1 MKRRFWTKL
10 LVVASMTCAMT
21 FQATSCSTLSNDQ
34 LVTSINSSAQGF
46 LNSIFAQM
54 LDGRIDGLL
63 HVK

>member
-10 LVVASMTCAMT
+10 LVVASMTCATT
-21 FQATSCSTLSNDQ
+21 FQATGCSTLSSDQ
-34 LVTSINSSAQGF
+34 LVTVINSSAQGF

>member
-10 LVVASMTCAMT
+10 LVVASMTCATT
-21 FQATSCSTLSNDQ
+21 FQATGCSMLSNDQ
-34 LVTSINSSAQGF
+34 LTTAVNSSAQGF

>member
-10 LVVASMTCAMT
+10 LVVASMTCATT
-21 FQATSCSTLSNDQ
+21 FQATSCSTLSTDQ
-34 LVTSINSSAQGF
+34 LVAAINTVAQSF

>member
-10 LVVASMTCAMT
+10 LVVASMTCATT
-21 FQATSCSTLSNDQ
+21 FQGMSCSILSNDQ
-34 LVTSINSSAQGF
+34 LVTVINTSAQGF

>member
-1 MKRRFWTKL
+1 MKRRLWTKL
-10 LVVASMTCAMT
+10 LVVASMTCATT
-21 FQATSCSTLSNDQ
+21 FQTTGCSVFSNDQ
-34 LVTSINSSAQGF
+34 LVTAINSSAQGF

>member
-1 MKRRFWTKL
+1 MKRRLWTKL
-10 LVVASMTCAMT
+10 LVVASITCATT
-21 FQATSCSTLSNDQ
+21 FQAAGCSALSNDQ
-34 LVTSINSSAQGF
+34 LVTSINASAQGF

>member
-10 LVVASMTCAMT
+10 LVVASMTCATM

-34 LVTSINSSAQGF
+34 LITAINSSAQGF

>member
-10 LVVASMTCAMT
+10 LVVASMTCATT
-21 FQATSCSTLSNDQ
+21 FQATGCTNDQ
-34 LVTSINSSAQGF
+34 LVTSINASAQGF

-54 LDGRIDGLL
+54 LDARIDGLL

>member
-1 MKRRFWTKL
+1 MKRRLWTKL
-10 LVVASMTCAMT
+10 LVLASMTCATT
-21 FQATSCSTLSNDQ
+21 FQATGCSVFSNDQ
-34 LVTSINSSAQGF
+34 LVAAINTSAQGF

>member
-1 MKRRFWTKL
+1 MKRRLWTKL
-10 LVVASMTCAMT
+10 LVFALMTCATT
-21 FQATSCSTLSNDQ
+21 FQATSCSTLSSDQ
-34 LVTSINSSAQGF
+34 LATAINTSAQGF

>member
-10 LVVASMTCAMT
+10 LVVASMTCATT
-21 FQATSCSTLSNDQ
+21 FQATSCSVLSNDQ
-34 LVTSINSSAQGF
+34 LATAINTSAQGF

-54 LDGRIDGLL
+54 LDGRIDGVL